1 MVAVTVNSIKEHAI
15 VDGGAG
21 VTITF
26 AAQYV
31 REHSLKMP
39 ASCIDEL
46 IGALTRIQSELNPP
60 AGNARAAA
68 PAPAPQQPAA
78 PAPQRQQSAPPL
90 QGAEPPAAPAVPTGN
105 IAVRRPK
112 NCIVGAET
120 KAQKL
125 VLMVFDFQ
133 TPHQAGFGLDPQGAK
148 ALAVDLVKNA
158 DVVLAAGAGG

>member
-1 MVAVTVNSIKEHAI
+1 MVAVTVNSVKEHAI

-39 ASCIDEL
+39 VACIDEV
-46 IGALTRIQSELNPP
+46 IAALTQIQSELQRP
-60 AGNARAAA
+60 AGGGRAAA
-68 PAPAPQQPAA
+68 ARPAPPPAPQQIPPAQTA
-78 PAPQRQQSAPPL
+78 DQAAAPPL
-90 QGAEPPAAPAVPTGN
+90 PAGN

-158 DVVLAAGAGG
+158 DVVLAAGQGA

>member
-1 MVAVTVNSIKEHAI
+1 MVAVTVNSVKEHAI

-46 IGALTRIQSELNPP
+46 IGALTRIQSELNRP
-60 AGNARAAA
+60 AGKAREA
-68 PAPAPQQPAA
+68 APAPQQSAA
-78 PAPQRQQSAPPL
+78 PVPQRQQSAPAP
-90 QGAEPPAAPAVPTGN
+90 QGAEPAAAPPVPSGN